1 MRQKG
6 RCSAAWLSFVAKPRL
21 VVFDGDFSQP
31 GNCGGISLC
40 TRLHAI
46 GFPCEID
53 HATAKT
59 IAGISDNPTKRVT
72 CAGGEYRIWRGGSGA
87 EIWLHCPSVPAAAT
101 PAPPVKTPATFPLAN
116 TNPLDGVDPVRG
128 MTIFHRG
135 ASDITVKLDRSMA
148 LSKQNPLDGVCL
160 AYLDDRNG
168 KGRPA
173 PFVFEQLGFAA
184 DRFTQSI
191 RARVQILGL
200 AQKAWAYASEK
211 EYLAATPGKRLIGRG
226 ALTMVEPDDVKDA
239 GLRYK
244 TKPATLWLVTGE
256 IRRSIRMTNPLTG
269 ASYAWVLLATDRGEI
284 DLVASPEVIE
294 GDISVGHI
302 MQTVATMTGRIIA
315 RL

>member
-1 MRQKG
+1 MPTRGANLRAPRISAMR
-6 RCSAAWLSFVAKPRL
+6 
-21 VVFDGDFSQP
+21 D
-31 GNCGGISLC
+31 ISSGKTSVC

-53 HATAKT
+53 HTTAKT
-59 IAGISDNPTKRVT
+59 IAGISDNPTKRLT
-72 CAGGEYRIWRGGSGA
+72 CTAGEYRVWRGGSGA
-87 EIWLHCPSVPAAAT
+87 EIWLHCPSVPATTAAGSAST
-101 PAPPVKTPATFPLAN
+101 PKSSSTPTAN
-116 TNPLDGVDPVRG
+116 SIPLDGVDPVRG

-135 ASDITVKLDRSMA
+135 QSDIAVKLDRSMA
-148 LSKQNPLDGVCL
+148 LSKQNPLDGVAL

-184 DRFTQSI
+184 DRFTTSF

-211 EYLAATPGKRLIGRG
+211 DYLAATPGKRLIGRG
-226 ALTMVEPDDVKDA
+226 ALTMVEPDDVKDV

-244 TKPATLWLVTGE
+244 TKPATLWLLTGE
-256 IRRSIRMTNPLTG
+256 IRRSMRLTNPLTG
-269 ASYAWVLLATDRGEI
+269 ASYAWMLLATDRGEI
-284 DLVASPEVIE
+284 DLVAHPDVIE
-294 GDISVGHI
+294 GDISVGHVL
-302 MQTVATMTGRIIA
+302 QTVATMTGRIIA

>member
-1 MRQKG
+1 M
-6 RCSAAWLSFVAKPRL
+6 
-21 VVFDGDFSQP
+21 
-31 GNCGGISLC
+31 C

-53 HATAKT
+53 RATAKT

-72 CAGGEYRIWRGGSGA
+72 CAAGEYRVWRGGSGA
-87 EIWLHCPSVPAAAT
+87 EIWLHCPTMPPLIKAQAAIAAAK
-101 PAPPVKTPATFPLAN
+101 PGASPSPS
-116 TNPLDGVDPVRG
+116 DSVDPVRG

-135 ASDITVKLDRSMA
+135 ASDIAVKLDRSMA

-160 AYLDDRNG
+160 AYLDDLKG

-184 DRFTQSI
+184 DRFTQAI

-211 EYLAATPGKRLIGRG
+211 DYLAATPGKRLIGRG
-226 ALTMVEPDDVKDA
+226 ALTMIEPDDVKDA
-239 GLRYK
+239 GLLYK

-269 ASYAWVLLATDRGEI
+269 TSYAWVLLATDRGEI
-284 DLVASPEVIE
+284 DLVASPDVIE

-302 MQTVATMTGRIIA
+302 LQTVATMTGRIIA